1 MLQTGSGLLHYRAM
15 TRTLSPTGALTTL
28 DKALAGL
35 LDGVMP
41 VATCLVPL
49 DEALGRVAAGMPAV
63 VPAQPARDIAAIDG
77 WACRAFDLVGAS
89 AYSPVALPTPPL
101 WVETGDA
108 MPENRDCV
116 LQAGLI
122 DCDGPVIQAA
132 SEAAPGQGVR
142 RMGEDMAANRPP
154 TFEGKIIGVADLLVA
169 RKVGLSQLAVRIPCV
184 RAIDVSA
191 ESHETFSLRLVV
203 ESLGASGASIAE
215 IEAVERDATAIA
227 AALDGESCDLLLLI
241 GGTGDGCADVTAEA
255 LARRRVLLAHG
266 IALRPGGTTAIGR
279 LGKTP
284 IVALAGSPQ
293 QAFAGFLALVQ
304 PVLDRLSGRS
314 ERSGIILPLSRKI
327 SSAVGLCEIVL
338 LAKERDVWTPLAVGD
353 FSLDAMRL
361 ADAWLAVP
369 DDSEGYAAGTP
380 VAAVP
385 LRNF

>member
-1 MLQTGSGLLHYRAM
+1 
-15 TRTLSPTGALTTL
+15 
-28 DKALAGL
+28 
-35 LDGVMP
+35 
-41 VATCLVPL
+41 
-49 DEALGRVAAGMPAV
+49 
-63 VPAQPARDIAAIDG
+63 
-77 WACRAFDLVGAS
+77 
-89 AYSPVALPTPPL
+89 
-101 WVETGDA
+101 
-108 MPENRDCV
+108 
-116 LQAGLI
+116 
-122 DCDGPVIQAA
+122 
-132 SEAAPGQGVR
+132 
-142 RMGEDMAANRPP
+142 
-154 TFEGKIIGVADLLVA
+154 
-169 RKVGLSQLAVRIPCV
+169 
-184 RAIDVSA
+184 
-191 ESHETFSLRLVV
+191 
-203 ESLGASGASIAE
+203 
-215 IEAVERDATAIA
+215 
-227 AALDGESCDLLLLI
+227 
-241 GGTGDGCADVTAEA
+241 GTGDGCADVTAEA